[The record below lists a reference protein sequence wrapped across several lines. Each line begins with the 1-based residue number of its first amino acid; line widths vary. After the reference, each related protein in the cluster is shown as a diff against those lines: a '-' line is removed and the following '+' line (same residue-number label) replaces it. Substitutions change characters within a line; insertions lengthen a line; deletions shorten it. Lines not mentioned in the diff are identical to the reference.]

1 MIIGHLSDSSRQFHV
16 RRGTMKIAERRS
28 AVHRKRTYVKI
39 RGITVQ
45 NPYDENI
52 LAVSGTATGNPDPY
66 SFVSCSTESFVEND
80 SGATTGTLGTVN
92 DFSYADDNSDAYEY
106 TLSGP
111 PASTIT
117 DLSTTTESSSGT
129 SQDSSNGTLIPAY
142 WNTYA
147 NALATSMG
155 TSPLDAPIQDGT
167 TSGEWDT
174 SQGLASAVGGQDM
187 HVLQFTG
194 AEVQPAIS
202 GSAVAL
208 EQGGGGSGVWAS
220 HPSAI
225 GYRRQGY
232 TTGGSHGGSG
242 SGTITIAAVAPEFD
256 SGMNAG
262 TGQDEVERLG
272 NFGQG
277 AEENPTVVAIAADFA
292 GESRQAR
299 PARRDSR
306 IFCKSIRMETTI
318 RPIS

>member
-1 MIIGHLSDSSRQFHV
+1 MSSGSGFRIQKPADSDTHKFGEADRAIPIPTRSYHAAPRALSK
-16 RRGTMKIAERRS
+16 TTAAPPPTRS
-28 AVHRKRTYVKI
+28 ARSTISATRTI
-39 RGITVQ
+39 
-45 NPYDENI
+45 D
-52 LAVSGTATGNPDPY
+52 
-66 SFVSCSTESFVEND
+66 
-80 SGATTGTLGTVN
+80 
-92 DFSYADDNSDAYEY
+92 SDAYEY

-117 DLSTTTESSSGT
+117 DLSTTTESTSGT
-129 SQDSSNGTLIPAY
+129 PQDSSNGTLIPAY

-155 TSPLDAPIQDGT
+155 TSPLDAPIQNGT

-187 HVLQFTG
+187 RALQFTG

-208 EQGGGGSGVWAS
+208 EQGGGGSGIWAS

-272 NFGQG
+272 NFGG
-277 AEENPTVVAIAADFA
+277 GPRKTRPWR
-292 GESRQAR
+292 SR
-299 PARRDSR
+299 SR
-306 IFCKSIRMETTI
+306 
-318 RPIS
+318 